1 MIRSSYRCAIVQ
13 AVHVLG
19 LLGLLCGNAGAATNQ
34 RDPFNGRQ
42 TYSGSA
48 MNCLIANDF
57 YAVHFTALQ
66 EGRKAGE
73 KTDFEKYCQEIPS
86 TGRIYLSVDLLDRDV
101 RSTPIALRVVEESV
115 FEDGRPSET
124 KSTLAETSPK
134 IYKNGTADTQVAVSQ
149 PGHYALIVT
158 VGDGPITEDDQL
170 RIPFSVALPP
180 ATNYSK
186 LAGKLTGGL
195 ALAFYLVMAAI
206 GYRVYRIY
214 RPKKANPVPVEADAS
229 ANART

>member
-1 MIRSSYRCAIVQ
+1 MIRSPHPSTIAFAVQ
-13 AVHVLG
+13 VIAV
-19 LLGLLCGNAGAATNQ
+19 LGLLCGDTLAASQ

-48 MNCLIANDF
+48 MSCLIANDF

-73 KTDFEKYCQEIPS
+73 KTDFAKYCQEIPA
-86 TGRIYLSVDLLDRDV
+86 TGRVYLSVDLLDRDV

-115 FEDGRPSET
+115 FDDGRTPEIKT
-124 KSTLAETSPK
+124 TLNETSPK
-134 IYKNGTADTQVAVSQ
+134 IYKNGTADTQVAISQ
-149 PGHYALIVT
+149 PGHYALLVT
-158 VGDGPITEDDQL
+158 IGDGPVTEDDQL

-180 ATNYSK
+180 PTNYGK

-195 ALAFYLVMAAI
+195 AFTFYLVMAII
-206 GYRVYRIY
+206 GYRVYRLY
-214 RPKKANPVPVEADAS
+214 RPKKGGEIPVEADAGVK
-229 ANART
+229 AGG